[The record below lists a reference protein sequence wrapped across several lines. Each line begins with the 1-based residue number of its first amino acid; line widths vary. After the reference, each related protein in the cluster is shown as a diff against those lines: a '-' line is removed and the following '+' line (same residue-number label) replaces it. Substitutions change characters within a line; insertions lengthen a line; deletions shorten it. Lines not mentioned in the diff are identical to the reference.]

1 MAKTSLQDAQ
11 KAADARRGN
20 AGPWGGGD
28 TTNLAIGLKIAY
40 AGGESPREG
49 QTTVS
54 VALVT
59 HQSKNIACYVS
70 QNGKVI
76 DTPKTLQGWQW
87 EQVSDKASATGL
99 HAEMSLIRHLFSLNL
114 LKHGSEA
121 TDAQALDL
129 VVVCLNANV
138 CGDCS
143 GWMNAHGIAHCPAL
157 ASPKTSNNWIHP
169 RTGAAYQGPKNIS
182 YYAKHVGNDINFFG
196 GMSTGSLGPKLP
208 VA

>member
-11 KAADARRGN
+11 DAADTRRSK
-20 AGPWGGGD
+20 AGTWGGAA
-28 TTNLAIGLKIAY
+28 TTNLSIGLKIAY
-40 AGGESPREG
+40 AGGEAPRVG

-59 HQSKNIACYVS
+59 HESKNTACYVS
-70 QNGKVI
+70 QNGKAI
-76 DTPKTLQGWQW
+76 DMPDALQGWQW
-87 EQVSDKASATGL
+87 VQVSDKASATGL
-99 HAEMSLIRHLFSLNL
+99 HAEMSLIRYLFSLKL

-121 TDAQALDL
+121 SDAQALDL

-157 ASPKTSNNWIHP
+157 STPKTSHNWIHP

-196 GMSTGSLGPKLP
+196 GMSSGSLGPKQPL
-208 VA
+208 A